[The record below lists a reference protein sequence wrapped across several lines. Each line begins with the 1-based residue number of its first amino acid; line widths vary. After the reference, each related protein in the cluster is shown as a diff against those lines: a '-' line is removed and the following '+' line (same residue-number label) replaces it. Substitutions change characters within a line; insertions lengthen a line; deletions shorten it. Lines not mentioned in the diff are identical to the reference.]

1 MIINYGRLPA
11 STQCKMHLSSGR
23 THHTA
28 NCLILPET
36 EDKHGIFYA
45 VKLNFLNLCQ
55 QARQF
60 NTSHLCMDGTV
71 ANCGRV
77 IYFQEQ
83 CEKKLK
89 NVLHIL

>member
-1 MIINYGRLPA
+1 MVGYLLQHCTKCILVQKEHTTLQIVSFCQKL
-11 STQCKMHLSSGR
+11 R
-23 THHTA
+23 T
-28 NCLILPET
+28 NIEY
-36 EDKHGIFYA
+36 FNA
-45 VKLNFLNLCQ
+45 VKLNFLKLRQ

-83 CEKKLK
+83 CGKKLK
-89 NVLHIL
+89 NILHIL